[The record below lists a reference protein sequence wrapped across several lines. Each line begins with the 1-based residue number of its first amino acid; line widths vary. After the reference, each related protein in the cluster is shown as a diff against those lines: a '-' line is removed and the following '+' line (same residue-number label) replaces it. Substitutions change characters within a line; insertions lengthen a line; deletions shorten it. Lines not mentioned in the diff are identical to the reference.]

1 MIPIS
6 FFFQPVKALPSHHP
20 IPPTYPSLHPSF
32 ALLLSPA
39 GNYLHKSFFAL
50 WFAPFHK
57 WRLSLFNRAGFA
69 SHVKAYNVAGPRF
82 SPRCPLLTVPQGPE
96 PPGRDTWG
104 ARRGGRTPRLRLTG
118 PEEASVLVDQPP
130 DSLTWLKGGGQ
141 DVVKNHLCWKG
152 LRICCV
158 CPPRTWNGLSRRPR
172 RWRGRHESKIRDR
185 LFTPSKVS
193 QARVLLLLTFS
204 PQC

>member
-6 FFFQPVKALPSHHP
+6 FFFQPVKAPPSHHP
-20 IPPTYPSLHPSF
+20 VPPTSPALHPSF

-82 SPRCPLLTVPQGPE
+82 SPRRPLLTPSTPQ
-96 PPGRDTWG
+96 PPRAWASRGRRMEG
-104 ARRGGRTPRLRLTG
+104 GRVRERGGGCRTPRLRLAG
-118 PEEASVLVDQPP
+118 PEEASALDQPP
-130 DSLTWLKGGGQ
+130 DWLTWLNGRGQ
-141 DVVKNHLCWKG
+141 EVVKKSPPLKGIKNLLC
-152 LRICCV
+152 LPSEDV
-158 CPPRTWNGLSRRPR
+158 
-172 RWRGRHESKIRDR
+172 RWALAQGRDDGEDD
-185 LFTPSKVS
+185 TG
-193 QARVLLLLTFS
+193 AR
-204 PQC
+204 